1 MPISATEYDV
11 DECCVNN
18 VQIDNLNLELKQNNL
33 NFSNSINNDIVEENE
48 DVKLLNSNI
57 EKADFEQ
64 NTTQKQNPNI
74 NIITNTTPGGSVT
87 ITIMANVNA
96 TGNITLNTAGKTI
109 TTKLVNGGA
118 VETIDLTPGT
128 YSIDLLYSG
137 DENFEKITHY
147 YFQKYSIMDINTTLI
162 TPTSNIVMF
171 YKNGT
176 KFKVTLVDS
185 KGKPLGSPDVISL
198 NKYVYITVNNRT
210 YEKRLDINGSTFLNL
225 NLKPGK
231 YVISTVFKGTNV
243 YPSSNLTTNLTILS
257 DLVCDDL
264 VMYYRNGSQFL
275 VKVVDGKGVPLVG
288 ESVRL
293 NINGV
298 FYTRV
303 TGVDGVARLNIS
315 LIPGKYVITAIH
327 PVTGLQVGHV
337 VNVLSDLVCDDL
349 VMYYRDGSQF
359 LVKVVDGKGVP
370 LVGESV
376 RLNIN
381 GVFYTRVTGVDGVAR
396 LNISL
401 IPGKYVITAI
411 HPVTGLQISKII
423 TVLPKDEQ
431 ESMYVNVSGVAKFD
445 KSLKNNISVVN
456 TNLITTGI
464 DVHTNIIHQTGSLGV
479 YLKDNNGIKLN
490 IPDLPIQITINGI
503 TYLKYTDSYGIA
515 RLNINL
521 LARDDPYSVGLYFAG
536 NSVYSS
542 VGGTFNMYV
551 FQKDTLLTIISNTV
565 HKGNSL
571 KIKLTDSTH
580 IPIANKIVK
589 ITINGVTYE
598 KVSNQ
603 QGIAQLNIKL
613 NPNTYVA
620 SVAFESQSGY
630 KSASTITKNILVC
643 ENNNLKST
651 LLTPLNNV
659 VNPEDYFKV
668 KLADGVTG
676 NPLSGKTI
684 SITINGVNYYRTTD
698 NNGIAQIS
706 LRLLSKTYEITSNF
720 NGDSYYSSTS
730 CYKLVQISNSLTDK
744 NYTGTIP
751 LSVYKSASNYYCNYS
766 DSYIQNLANTI
777 TQTCSDDLEKS
788 IAIHN
793 YVYPMI
799 YVYYGGANHTALD
812 SLTLFRGNCVDKT
825 SSFVALSRAS
835 NLPVRYVVGDGIN
848 INDDG
853 HAWAQICINDVWI
866 VSDPTNTILLG
877 DWNSNQ
883 GYYKNYRYAVLVS

>member
-1 MPISATEYDV
+1 M
-11 DECCVNN
+11 
-18 VQIDNLNLELKQNNL
+18 
-33 NFSNSINNDIVEENE
+33 
-48 DVKLLNSNI
+48 
-57 EKADFEQ
+57 
-64 NTTQKQNPNI
+64 
-74 NIITNTTPGGSVT
+74 
-87 ITIMANVNA
+87 
-96 TGNITLNTAGKTI
+96 
-109 TTKLVNGGA
+109 
-118 VETIDLTPGT
+118 
-128 YSIDLLYSG
+128 
-137 DENFEKITHY
+137 
-147 YFQKYSIMDINTTLI
+147 
-162 TPTSNIVMF
+162 
-171 YKNGT
+171 
-176 KFKVTLVDS
+176 
-185 KGKPLGSPDVISL
+185 
-198 NKYVYITVNNRT
+198 
-210 YEKRLDINGSTFLNL
+210 
-225 NLKPGK
+225 
-231 YVISTVFKGTNV
+231 
-243 YPSSNLTTNLTILS
+243 
-257 DLVCDDL
+257 
-264 VMYYRNGSQFL
+264 
-275 VKVVDGKGVPLVG
+275 
-288 ESVRL
+288 
-293 NINGV
+293 
-298 FYTRV
+298 
-303 TGVDGVARLNIS
+303 
-315 LIPGKYVITAIH
+315 
-327 PVTGLQVGHV
+327 
-337 VNVLSDLVCDDL
+337 
-349 VMYYRDGSQF
+349 
-359 LVKVVDGKGVP
+359 
-370 LVGESV
+370 
-376 RLNIN
+376 
-381 GVFYTRVTGVDGVAR
+381 
-396 LNISL
+396 